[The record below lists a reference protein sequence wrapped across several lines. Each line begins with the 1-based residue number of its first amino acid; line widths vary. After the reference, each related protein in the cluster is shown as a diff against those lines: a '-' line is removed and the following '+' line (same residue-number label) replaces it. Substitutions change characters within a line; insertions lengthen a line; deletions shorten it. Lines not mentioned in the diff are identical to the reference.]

1 MGYYTSYSIT
11 IKNVDEFPENVYHDI
26 LKVSTYGEDDVMLS
40 HSSIDTAP
48 IKWYDAIE
56 DMIEI
61 SKKYPSYIF
70 EIYGD
75 GEESDDYWKQY
86 IQNGKTQNANLR
98 FIWDEFDENKLQEW
112 T

>member
-1 MGYYTSYSIT
+1 M
-11 IKNVDEFPENVYHDI
+11 V
-26 LKVSTYGEDDVMLS
+26 
-40 HSSIDTAP
+40 
-48 IKWYDAIE
+48 
-56 DMIEI
+56 EI

-70 EIYGD
+70 EIWGD
-75 GEESDDYWKQY
+75 GEESDDHWKQY

>member
-1 MGYYTSYSIT
+1 MGYYTNYSIT
-11 IKNVDEFPENVYHDI
+11 IKNVDEFPEDVYRDI
-26 LKVSTYGEDDVMLS
+26 LKVSTYDEDDIMLS

-48 IKWYDAIE
+48 IKWYDVIE
-56 DMIEI
+56 DMVGI

-70 EIYGD
+70 ELWGD
-75 GEESDDYWKQY
+75 VEESGDNWKLY

-98 FIWDEFDENKLQEW
+98 FIWDEFDENKLQKW